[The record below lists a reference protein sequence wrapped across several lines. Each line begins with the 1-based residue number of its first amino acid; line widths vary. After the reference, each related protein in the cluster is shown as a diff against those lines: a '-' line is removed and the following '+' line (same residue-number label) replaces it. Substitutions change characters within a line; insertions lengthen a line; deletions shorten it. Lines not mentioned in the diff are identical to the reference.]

1 MELNNVSNRPA
12 KKTPLERV
20 KNREYHDAMEDAKNA
35 YLRKDLMTAASTFR
49 RAVFFRK
56 DSDEAHASLG
66 DVYVDLCDFSSA
78 IVYYKRA
85 MKLKPN
91 DVSYKERLA
100 RVLDMQG
107 IFFVEAKDQDNLDKA
122 LCNFESA
129 LNLCSTRPEY
139 WLHFTLALT
148 KKGEFASAVKSV
160 TEYCALV
167 PEDAEAHILRAK
179 LLWKLGDPVSRM
191 TGFEALQDASRLN
204 PKHMEVKFFEGV
216 IRSAQQS
223 SLDRA
228 EKLLMVGDVKGA
240 IEEINAHHTEQL
252 DAKAILLRGR
262 CYRRQGRLNEALKEI
277 ELAQSRNDSS
287 TARHDLERERNL
299 VLNEIAL
306 QCLNRK
312 ECTRAAQLLERV
324 IQSEREASSEGQ
336 IDARFLQNLGDA
348 YMECNEFDRAL
359 SLFNEASKSIASKS
373 LRTRIAIVHNMY
385 AIQSFNHGKHEEA
398 LKSFNRAI
406 RHDSSVASFYAN
418 RGVLK
423 FEGFRDFEGARLD
436 FDRALKLDP
445 KNSLALKR
453 LAQFRT
459 SSLSPKK

>member
-1 MELNNVSNRPA
+1 MELNNVSNRPP

-20 KNREYHDAMEDAKNA
+20 QNREFHDAMEDAKHA
-35 YLRKDLMTAASTFR
+35 YAKKDLTNAAATFR
-49 RAVFFRK
+49 RAIFFR
-56 DSDEAHASLG
+56 DHSDEAHALLG
-66 DVYVDLCDFSSA
+66 DVYTDLCDFSSA
-78 IVYYKRA
+78 IVYYKKA

-91 DVSYKERLA
+91 NVSYKERLA

-107 IFFVEAKDQDNLDKA
+107 IFYVEAKDPDNLDRA

-129 LNLCSTRPEY
+129 LTLCSTRPEF
-139 WLHFTLALT
+139 WLHYTLALT
-148 KKGEFASAVKSV
+148 KKEEYASAVKSA

-179 LLWKLGDPVSRM
+179 LLWKLGDPLSRM
-191 TGFEALQDASRLN
+191 TGFQALQDASRLN
-204 PKHMEVKFFEGV
+204 PKHLEVKFFESV
-216 IRSAQQS
+216 IRASQQS

-262 CYRRQGRLNEALKEI
+262 CYRRQGRLNEALREI
-277 ELAQSRNDSS
+277 ELAQSRAEKCDTVLQS
-287 TARHDLERERNL
+287 DLERERNL
-299 VLNEIAL
+299 VMNEIAL
-306 QCLNRK
+306 ECLNRK
-312 ECTRAAQLLERV
+312 ECKRAAQLLERV
-324 IQSEREASSEGQ
+324 IKSERKSSTDGKV
-336 IDARFLQNLGDA
+336 DGRFLQNLGDA
-348 YMECNEFDRAL
+348 YMECNDFDRAL
-359 SLFNEASKSIASKS
+359 SMFNEASSSGSLSASS

-385 AIQSFNHGKHEEA
+385 AIEFFNKGQHDKA

-423 FEGFRDFEGARLD
+423 FEGFRDFNGAKLD

-445 KNSLALKR
+445 KNALALRR
-453 LAQFRT
+453 LEQFRT
-459 SSLSPKK
+459 SK